1 MIDDDW
7 VSIESGNLFEKRK
20 FRNNKVVEKQTELKT
35 VTVDAS
41 STPTTSP
48 EAMMLTKRKNSCAHS
63 FDENPWHCF
72 HHSFPTVKSYITEA
86 NVFIKNIWNRFLTI
100 RLDDMFLP

>member
-41 STPTTSP
+41 STP

-63 FDENPWHCF
+63 FDENPWHCSSLKYKRTMIILGF
-72 HHSFPTVKSYITEA
+72 VSHQA
-86 NVFIKNIWNRFLTI
+86 
-100 RLDDMFLP
+100 